1 MMRSTEDHDRPARS
15 LLARQAVRT
24 AVGMALGAVAALALL
39 LLATASG
46 QDLRVQVGTRAPQEV
61 RAGAIV
67 SAVLLA
73 GAAAWAA
80 AAVATRLAPRPRAAF
95 LAAAVLALVVSLV
108 PPATATTGAAT
119 WWLDGMHLAVFAA
132 VVTALAPAIPS
143 RSGSRRALLEAQA
156 HGGVA

>member
-1 MMRSTEDHDRPARS
+1 MMDTTEDHDRPARS
-15 LLARQAVRT
+15 LLRKQAVRA
-24 AVGMALGAVAALALL
+24 AVGMALGAVAALVLL

-46 QDLRVQVGTRAPQEV
+46 QDLEVQVGARAAQEV
-61 RAGAIV
+61 SAGAIV
-67 SAVLLA
+67 SAVLLS

-80 AAVATRLAPRPRAAF
+80 AAVVTRLAPRPRVTF
-95 LAAAVLALVVSLV
+95 LAAAVLALVLSLV

-119 WWLDGMHLAVFAA
+119 WWLDAMHLAVFTA

-143 RSGSRRALLEAQA
+143 RSGTRRVRLEAQA